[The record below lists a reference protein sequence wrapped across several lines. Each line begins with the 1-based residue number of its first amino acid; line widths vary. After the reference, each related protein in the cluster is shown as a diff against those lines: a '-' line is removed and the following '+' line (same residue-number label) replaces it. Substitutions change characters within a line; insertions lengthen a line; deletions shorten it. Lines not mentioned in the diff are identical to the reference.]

1 MQPHR
6 KTAASRR
13 RAIHES
19 PLRVGAAW
27 IERKP
32 EGNAVP
38 GVPGDRKGRPYAIR
52 THRRG
57 GALTRPPADGN
68 GKTAPVGRVGRR
80 GRRPLRSSEL
90 FVGIRRGRPP
100 GRPADAQGIGKK
112 KDQPKITTSL
122 RGAKRRGNPHL
133 SGPAGAGRR
142 VAPQGLRIATPLR
155 ARNDGDNRWLVLLF

>member
-1 MQPHR
+1 MPFC
-6 KTAASRR
+6 
-13 RAIHES
+13 
-19 PLRVGAAW
+19 RVGNGYD
-27 IERKP
+27 RST
-32 EGNAVP
+32 VP
-38 GVPGDRKGRPYAIR
+38 ACNDHPGPVQRDTSRP
-52 THRRG
+52 HRRG

-100 GRPADAQGIGKK
+100 GRPTDAKGIGKK

-133 SGPAGAGRR
+133 SGPGGAGRR